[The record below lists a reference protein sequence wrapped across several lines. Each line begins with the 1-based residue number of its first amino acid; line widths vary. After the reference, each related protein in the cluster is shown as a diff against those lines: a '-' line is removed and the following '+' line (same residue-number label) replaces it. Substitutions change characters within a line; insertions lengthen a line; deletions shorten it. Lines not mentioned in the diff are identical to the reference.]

1 MKKVLTLII
10 VSMFLVGC
18 GNSSKNSDN
27 QTNIVTEFLRD
38 ISTLEN
44 DTIKRPIDHFKTLAN
59 DIADK
64 KIVFT
69 ADNIKKVLV
78 KARDYSSCVIITANH
93 TIVKIDDLDECQ
105 QSGSWKA
112 CMPMCSGYIK
122 RGKLNYKIDYMNNV
136 IGRPD
141 DQERVAFYFN

>member
-1 MKKVLTLII
+1 MKKVFTLI
-10 VSMFLVGC
+10 VTSLFLVSC
-18 GNSSKNSDN
+18 GNSSKKLNN

-44 DTIKRPIDHFKTLAN
+44 DTIKRPIDSFKTLAN
-59 DIADK
+59 QIADK

-78 KARDYSSCVIITANH
+78 KARDYSSCVIVTANH
-93 TIVKIDDLDECQ
+93 TIVKIDDLDDCQ

-122 RGKLNYKIDYMNNV
+122 RGKLNSENDYMNNV

-141 DQERVAFYFN
+141 EQKRVAFLFE